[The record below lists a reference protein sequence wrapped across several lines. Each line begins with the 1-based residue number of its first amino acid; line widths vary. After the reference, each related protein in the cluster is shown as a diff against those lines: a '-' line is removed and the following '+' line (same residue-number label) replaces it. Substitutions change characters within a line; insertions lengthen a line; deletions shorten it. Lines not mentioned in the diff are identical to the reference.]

1 METEQVQCVYVCVC
15 VCIVCVTRPG
25 HGDPGRWSR
34 HHHRAPAGSL
44 SNNPYLLES
53 MNGHS
58 NSSCDPHT
66 NQPRK
71 VTLYE
76 PMAAVARRPPWC
88 SVAVLND
95 P

>member
-53 MNGHS
+53 TNGPYRYVS
-58 NSSCDPHT
+58 VVCVRSFTRLGLRFGAS
-66 NQPRK
+66 
-71 VTLYE
+71 TLSQAE
-76 PMAAVARRPPWC
+76 I
-88 SVAVLND
+88 
-95 P
+95 

>member
-25 HGDPGRWSR
+25 HGDPGQWRR

-53 MNGHS
+53 TNG
-58 NSSCDPHT
+58 
-66 NQPRK
+66 
-71 VTLYE
+71 LGIL
-76 PMAAVARRPPWC
+76 ALARDTV
-88 SVAVLND
+88 SIQL
-95 P
+95 